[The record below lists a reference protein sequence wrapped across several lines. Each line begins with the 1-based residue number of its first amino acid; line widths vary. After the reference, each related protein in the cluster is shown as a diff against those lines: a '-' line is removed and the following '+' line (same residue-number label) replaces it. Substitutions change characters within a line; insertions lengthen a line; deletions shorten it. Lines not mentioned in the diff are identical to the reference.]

1 MRSIR
6 MPYVVAPPTG
16 TRIRTRL
23 RLTPA
28 DEQVVTAV
36 GRHLATL
43 AGQDLAWRC
52 RRGLH
57 ADQRTERK
65 RSLTA
70 ESSSRWAG
78 TITRTANDQWK
89 RGYRNLLD
97 ARTGLRRAIFAIDR
111 RLAVPINGRHGRTR
125 GYASRV
131 ERYQKQRR
139 LQHLQAKLA
148 EVERRLAEGRVS
160 VCRGGRRLARLRHH
174 LDTAGLPASEWR
186 GRWQAER
193 LFLTAD
199 GEAEACWGNLTIRV
213 HPDEQWLELRLPTP
227 LAPLS
232 NTSGRVATYRLSAP
246 VVFNYRADQWAAQ
259 AATGAVRYDITYQPD
274 RGRWYLD
281 ASWRLPAAELPS
293 LEELRQERTLAVD
306 LNADHVACGVLD
318 SAGNPVGKP
327 TTVPLDLDGQVT
339 ACRDG
344 RLRAAISQ
352 LIALAN
358 GHGCKS
364 IMVEDLNFTDIRWA
378 GRETLGHGRRGK
390 SFRRTIAGIPTG
402 RFREL
407 LVGMAT
413 NAGLWVVAVDP
424 AYTSKWGR
432 QHWLAPLHRTSPA
445 TATVHHAAAV
455 VIGRR
460 GLGHNARRRPGV
472 TGHDQRIVAGEL
484 PARPSIRLRA
494 VGEPD
499 QQKAS
504 GQRRSPRKTRQAG
517 SQEVRGPGG
526 SGLFGTTRAG
536 LTPAYLI
543 GTVARQVQSPPTGC
557 RPQPP

>member
-1 MRSIR
+1 MRSIHA
-6 MPYVVAPPTG
+6 PYVVAPPTG

-28 DEQVVTAV
+28 DERVMTTV

-65 RSLTA
+65 RRLTA
-70 ESSSRWAG
+70 ASSSRWAG
-78 TITRTANDQWK
+78 TITRTSNDQWK
-89 RGYRNLLD
+89 RGYKNLLD
-97 ARTGLRRAIFAIDR
+97 ARTGLRRSILAIDR
-111 RLAVPINGRHGRTR
+111 RLAVPVNGRHGTTR
-125 GYASRV
+125 GYASRG

-139 LQHLQAKLA
+139 LQHLQARLA

-160 VCRGGRRLARLRHH
+160 VCRGGRRFVKLRHN
-174 LDTAGLPASEWR
+174 LDAAGQTAFEWR

-193 LFLTAD
+193 LFLAAD

-213 HPDEQWLELRLPTP
+213 HPDERWLELRLPTP

-232 NTSGRVATYRLSAP
+232 NTPGQVATYRLSLP
-246 VVFNYRADQWAAQ
+246 VKFKYREDQWAAQ
-259 AATGAVRYDITYQPD
+259 AASGAVRYDISYQPD

-281 ASWRLPAAELPS
+281 ASWRLPAAQPPS
-293 LEELRQERTLAVD
+293 LVELRQERTLAVD

-327 TTVPLDLDGQVT
+327 TTVPLDLDSQVT
-339 ACRDG
+339 SCRDG
-344 RLRAAISQ
+344 RLRAVISQ

-358 GHGCKS
+358 EYGCKS
-364 IMVEDLNFTDIRWA
+364 LMVENLNFTDVRWA

-390 SFRRTIAGIPTG
+390 SFRRTIAGMPTG
-402 RFREL
+402 RFRDL
-407 LVGMAT
+407 LVGMAA
-413 NAGLWVVAVDP
+413 NAALWVVAVDP
-424 AYTSKWGR
+424 AYTSRWGR
-432 QHWLAPLHRTSPA
+432 QHWLAPLYDTSPA

-460 GLGHNARRRPGV
+460 GLGHSARRRPGV
-472 TGHDQRIVAGEL
+472 TGHDQRIVTGEL
-484 PARPSIRLRA
+484 PARPSMRPRA
-494 VGEPD
+494 VREPD

-517 SQEVRGPGG
+517 SHEVRGPGG
-526 SGLFGTTRAG
+526 SGLFGTTEAG
-536 LTPAYLI
+536 LPAYQV
-543 GTVARQVQSPPTGC
+543 GTVARQVQSPPTSC
-557 RPQPP
+557 RPRSP

>member
-1 MRSIR
+1 
-6 MPYVVAPPTG
+6 
-16 TRIRTRL
+16 
-23 RLTPA
+23 
-28 DEQVVTAV
+28 
-36 GRHLATL
+36 
-43 AGQDLAWRC
+43 
-52 RRGLH
+52 
-57 ADQRTERK
+57 
-65 RSLTA
+65 
-70 ESSSRWAG
+70 
-78 TITRTANDQWK
+78 
-89 RGYRNLLD
+89 
-97 ARTGLRRAIFAIDR
+97 
-111 RLAVPINGRHGRTR
+111 
-125 GYASRV
+125 
-131 ERYQKQRR
+131 
-139 LQHLQAKLA
+139 
-148 EVERRLAEGRVS
+148 
-160 VCRGGRRLARLRHH
+160 VCRGGRRLARLGHH

-227 LAPLS
+227 LEPLS
-232 NTSGRVATYRLSAP
+232 NTSGRAATYRLSAP
-246 VVFNYRADQWAAQ
+246 VVFNYRADQWTAQ
-259 AATGAVRYDITYQPD
+259 VATGAVRYDITYHPD

-281 ASWRLPAAELPS
+281 ASWRLPAAQPPS

-402 RFREL
+402 RFRDL

-432 QHWLAPLHRTSPA
+432 QHWLASLRRTSPA

-504 GQRRSPRKTRQAG
+504 GQRRSPRRTRQAG
-517 SQEVRGPGG
+517 SQEVRGPRRFRTVRDHQGRTNACLPHRNSCSAG
-526 SGLFGTTRAG
+526 SI
-536 LTPAYLI
+536 TPNQLPSPA
-543 GTVARQVQSPPTGC
+543 TVKLSS
-557 RPQPP
+557 

>member
-1 MRSIR
+1 M
-6 MPYVVAPPTG
+6 
-16 TRIRTRL
+16 
-23 RLTPA
+23 
-28 DEQVVTAV
+28 TAV

-65 RSLTA
+65 RSLTSA
-70 ESSSRWAG
+70 SSSRWAG
-78 TITRTANDQWK
+78 TITRTANDQWM

-125 GYASRV
+125 GYASRA

-139 LQHLQAKLA
+139 LQYLQAKLA

-174 LDTAGLPASEWR
+174 LDTAGLSASEWR
-186 GRWQAER
+186 GRWHAER
-193 LFLTAD
+193 LFLAAD

-213 HPDEQWLELRLPTP
+213 HPDEQWLVLRLPTP

-232 NTSGRVATYRLSAP
+232 NTPGRVPTYRLSCP
-246 VVFNYRADQWAAQ
+246 VVFSYRADQWAAQ
-259 AATGAVRYDITYQPD
+259 AASGAVRYDISYQPD

-281 ASWRLPAAELPS
+281 ASWRLRAAEPPS
-293 LEELRQERTLAVD
+293 LEELRHERTLAVD
-306 LNADHVACGVLD
+306 LNADHVACLVLD
-318 SAGNPVGKP
+318 PAGNPVGKP
-327 TTVPLDLDGQVT
+327 TTVPLDLDGQVAT
-339 ACRDG
+339 CRDG

-352 LIALAN
+352 LIALASS
-358 GHGCKS
+358 HGCQS
-364 IMVEDLNFTDIRWA
+364 IMVEDLDFTDVRWT
-378 GRETLGHGRRGK
+378 GRETLGRGRRGK
-390 SFRRTIAGIPTG
+390 RLRHTIAGIPT
-402 RFREL
+402 RQFRDL

-413 NAGLWVVAVDP
+413 NADLWVVAVDP
-424 AYTSKWGR
+424 AYTSRWGR
-432 QHWLAPLHRTSPA
+432 QHWLAPLHYTSPN

-460 GLGHNARRRPGV
+460 GLGHRARRRPGV

-484 PARPSIRLRA
+484 PARPSTTPRA
-494 VGEPD
+494 VREPD
-499 QQKAS
+499 QQETS
-504 GQRRSPRKTRQAG
+504 GQRRVRARPARSGRIRFG
-517 SQEVRGPGG
+517 DQEVQDCSGPPG
-526 SGLFGTTRAG
+526 
-536 LTPAYLI
+536 
-543 GTVARQVQSPPTGC
+543 QD
-557 RPQPP
+557 

>member
-1 MRSIR
+1 
-6 MPYVVAPPTG
+6 
-16 TRIRTRL
+16 
-23 RLTPA
+23 
-28 DEQVVTAV
+28 
-36 GRHLATL
+36 
-43 AGQDLAWRC
+43 
-52 RRGLH
+52 
-57 ADQRTERK
+57 
-65 RSLTA
+65 
-70 ESSSRWAG
+70 
-78 TITRTANDQWK
+78 
-89 RGYRNLLD
+89 
-97 ARTGLRRAIFAIDR
+97 
-111 RLAVPINGRHGRTR
+111 
-125 GYASRV
+125 
-131 ERYQKQRR
+131 
-139 LQHLQAKLA
+139 
-148 EVERRLAEGRVS
+148 
-160 VCRGGRRLARLRHH
+160 
-174 LDTAGLPASEWR
+174 
-186 GRWQAER
+186 
-193 LFLTAD
+193 
-199 GEAEACWGNLTIRV
+199 
-213 HPDEQWLELRLPTP
+213 
-227 LAPLS
+227 
-232 NTSGRVATYRLSAP
+232 
-246 VVFNYRADQWAAQ
+246 
-259 AATGAVRYDITYQPD
+259 
-274 RGRWYLD
+274 
-281 ASWRLPAAELPS
+281 
-293 LEELRQERTLAVD
+293 
-306 LNADHVACGVLD
+306 
-318 SAGNPVGKP
+318 
-327 TTVPLDLDGQVT
+327 VT

-358 GHGCKS
+358 GHSCKS

-402 RFREL
+402 RFRDL

-432 QHWLAPLHRTSPA
+432 QHWLAPLRRTSPA

-472 TGHDQRIVAGEL
+472 TDHDQRIVAGEL

-499 QQKAS
+499 LQKAS
-504 GQRRSPRKTRQAG
+504 GQRRSPRRARQAG

-543 GTVARQVQSPPTGC
+543 GTVARQVQSPPTSC